1 MHNLPVTSVNTIN
14 KQNCLPLNKPI
25 QKKKSQSQITGLKIP
40 SVQKLL
46 IDPEKSKN
54 STIHQVILP

>member
-25 QKKKSQSQITGLKIP
+25 KKKSQSQITCLKIP
-40 SVQKLL
+40 SVQKILK
-46 IDPEKSKN
+46 DPEKSKN
-54 STIHQVILP
+54 STTHQVILP

>member
-25 QKKKSQSQITGLKIP
+25 KKKSQSQITGLKIP
-40 SVQKLL
+40 SIQKLL
-46 IDPEKSKN
+46 KDPEKSKN
-54 STIHQVILP
+54 STTHQVILP

>member
-25 QKKKSQSQITGLKIP
+25 QKKSQSQITSLKIP

-46 IDPEKSKN
+46 IDSEKSKN
-54 STIHQVILP
+54 STTHQVILP